1 MLRERPG
8 VRSFGAV
15 KPVLLPVAVLLPL
28 FVAAQKPARKPARF
42 DAAVVAIIVP
52 SDDPAHAALNPAVQE
67 PRIVLAN
74 KGTESLSG
82 ISVRYGTVGF
92 APRMFAWTGRLAPGA
107 TTEVKLTHLIDMRP
121 GANTFTVSLG
131 DPNGRKDRN
140 KADNTLSG
148 TFTSADAWGSP
159 LTVRMRVPA
168 GNGGRIRLESTRG
181 PVHIDHAWKSGNDTV
196 LSETLRLP
204 PGSYLLH
211 AVDSG
216 KADAASVRIISAGA
230 DLLKA
235 VRSAPKEGTLYQFR
249 VETDAPLD
257 APSRTDALLLMRPG
271 RGMAMVDLFAAK
283 SARLFVK
290 NGRGEVLMEWPV
302 PEQLNKEYPIDLS
315 AQPAGSYAIVLSE
328 DGSETQVGLIDLFDA
343 APR

>member
-1 MLRERPG
+1 M
-8 VRSFGAV
+8 

-28 FVAAQKPARKPARF
+28 FVSAQKPARKPARY

-52 SDDPAHAALNPAVQE
+52 SDDPANAAFNPAVQE

-121 GANTFTVSLG
+121 GLNTFTVSLG

-159 LTVRMRVPA
+159 LTVRMRLPA

-181 PVHIDHAWKSGNDTV
+181 PVHIDHAWKAGSDTV

-230 DLLKA
+230 ELLKA
-235 VRSAPKEGTLYQFR
+235 LRSSPKEGVLYQFK
-249 VETDAPLD
+249 VETDASLE
-257 APSRTDALLLMRPG
+257 ATRKSDALLFAQPG
-271 RGMAMVDLFAAK
+271 RGQAIADVFASK
-283 SARLFVK
+283 PARLVVRDS
-290 NGRGEVLMEWPV
+290 RGEALMEWQV
-302 PEQLNKEYPIDLS
+302 PEQLNKSYPIDLS
-315 AQPAGSYAIVLSE
+315 AQPIGSYTVLLIE
-328 DGSETQVGLIDLFDA
+328 EGQETQLGQIDLY
-343 APR
+343 

>member
-1 MLRERPG
+1 M
-8 VRSFGAV
+8 

-28 FVAAQKPARKPARF
+28 FVSAQKPARKPARY

-52 SDDPAHAALNPAVQE
+52 SDDPANAAFNPAVQE

-121 GANTFTVSLG
+121 GLNTFTVSLG

-159 LTVRMRVPA
+159 LTVRMRLPA

-181 PVHIDHAWKSGNDTV
+181 PVHIDHAWKAGSDTV

-230 DLLKA
+230 ELLKA
-235 VRSAPKEGTLYQFR
+235 LRSSPKEGVLYQFK
-249 VETDAPLD
+249 VETDASLE
-257 APSRTDALLLMRPG
+257 ATGKSDALLFAQPG
-271 RGMAMVDLFAAK
+271 RGQAIADVFASK
-283 SARLFVK
+283 PARLVVRDS
-290 NGRGEVLMEWPV
+290 RGEALMEWQV
-302 PEQLNKEYPIDLS
+302 PEQLNKSYPIDLS
-315 AQPAGSYAIVLSE
+315 AQPTGSYTVMLIE
-328 DGSETQVGLIDLFDA
+328 EGQETQLGQIDLY
-343 APR
+343 

>member
-1 MLRERPG
+1 MK
-8 VRSFGAV
+8 RSLI
-15 KPVLLPVAVLLPL
+15 LLCSLAPLLA
-28 FVAAQKPARKPARF
+28 AAQRATKPARF

-121 GANTFTVSLG
+121 GLNTFTVSLG

-159 LTVRMRVPA
+159 LTVRMRLPA

-181 PVHIDHAWKSGNDTV
+181 PVHIDHAWKAGNDTV

-230 DLLKA
+230 ELLKA
-235 VRSAPKEGTLYQFR
+235 LRSSPKEGALYQFK
-249 VETDAPLD
+249 VEADASLE
-257 APSRTDALLLMRPG
+257 ATGRSDALLFAQPG
-271 RGMAMVDLFAAK
+271 RGKALADVFASK
-283 SARLFVK
+283 PARLVVLDS
-290 NGRGEVLMEWPV
+290 RGEALMEWQV
-302 PEQLNKEYPIDLS
+302 PEQLNKSYPIDLS
-315 AQPAGSYAIVLSE
+315 AQPVSSYTVLLIE
-328 DGSETQVGLIDLFDA
+328 EGRETSLGQIDLY
-343 APR
+343 